1 MADVFFKAGYIEAW
15 GRGINL
21 MIEEC
26 REYNIPDPIICE
38 EQDGLSVTLLKDI
51 YTTEYLRTLHLNERQ
66 IKAILYIKEHHS
78 ITNTVYQTLNN
89 LGKSLSTVE
98 LQGLL
103 DKKLM
108 EKIGTTG
115 RGTKYV
121 LSHSNGR

>member
-103 DKKLM
+103 YKKLI